1 MVFLCLCHGNKYRKV
16 IRDML
21 VGYVRVSTT
30 DERQSTSLQRD
41 ALLAAGVDE
50 RHIHEDRASGNR
62 ADRPALKTCI
72 EFLRPGDVLVVWKLD
87 RLGRSLAHLI
97 DMVSGLRQR
106 GIGFRSLTEAI
117 DTTSAMG
124 EFFFHIFGALAQYER
139 SLIQE
144 RVQAGLEA
152 ARRRGRFGGRPRRL
166 EAETI
171 AAARTLIASGTNLT
185 ATARSLGIPR
195 STLVDSLARMAAAKA
210 PADSTHI
217 VTDNQGDSQ

>member
-1 MVFLCLCHGNKYRKV
+1 
-16 IRDML
+16 ML

-30 DERQSTSLQRD
+30 DDRQSTALQRD

-50 RHIHEDRASGNR
+50 RNIYEDRASGSR
-62 ADRPALKTCI
+62 ADRPSLKACI

-87 RLGRSLAHLI
+87 RLGRSLPHLI

-106 GIGFRSLTEAI
+106 GVGFRSLTESL

-124 EFFFHIFGALAQYER
+124 EFIFHVFGALAQYER

-152 ARRRGRFGGRPRRL
+152 ARRRGRYGGRPRRL
-166 EAETI
+166 DAEKI
-171 AAARTLIASGTNLT
+171 DAAKALLASGTTVT
-185 ATARSLGIPR
+185 ATARTLGIPR
-195 STLVDSLARMAAAKA
+195 STLVDSLGRTGTAQTPAPSPEM
-210 PADSTHI
+210 PADKNGGSP
-217 VTDNQGDSQ
+217 

>member
-1 MVFLCLCHGNKYRKV
+1 
-16 IRDML
+16 ML

-30 DERQSTSLQRD
+30 DDRQSTALQCD

-50 RHIHEDRASGNR
+50 RHIHEDRASGTR
-62 ADRPALKTCI
+62 ADRPALKACM

-87 RLGRSLAHLI
+87 RLGRSLPHLI

-106 GIGFRSLTEAI
+106 GVGFRSLTEAI

-124 EFFFHIFGALAQYER
+124 EFFFHIFGTLAQYER

-144 RVQAGLEA
+144 RVLAGLEA

-166 EAETI
+166 DAEMI
-171 AAARTLIASGTNLT
+171 DAVRTLIASGTNVT
-185 ATARSLGIPR
+185 TTARSLGVPR
-195 STLVDSLARMAAAKA
+195 STLVDSLARLPAAQTLTG
-210 PADSTHI
+210 STQILTNHE
-217 VTDNQGDSQ
+217 GGSSC